1 MTTKLEK
8 QVSRVSK
15 ESVRD
20 GSKWRKL
27 VVTIYPNGTIGIRP
41 QGTRR
46 EELSTLEGV
55 YHSAVKARVAAAR
68 AAKLKAKK
76 GNRHAA

>member
-15 ESVRD
+15 ETIRD
-20 GSKWRKL
+20 GSKWRNL
-27 VVTIYPNGTIGIRP
+27 VVTLYPNGMIGIRP

-46 EELSTLEGV
+46 EEVTTLEGV
-55 YHSAVKARVAAAR
+55 YHNAVKARVAAVR
-68 AAKLKAKK
+68 ASKLKAKK
-76 GNRHAA
+76 K